1 VADTVATAAD
11 IDDEVRHL
19 VAVLRGP

>member
-19 VAVLRGP
+19 VGVLRGT

>member
-1 VADTVATAAD
+1 VANTVATAAD

-19 VAVLRGP
+19 VAVLRGT

>member
-19 VAVLRGP
+19 VAVLRGT